1 MATLR
6 LLLNFMVGG
15 ALIGV
20 LAVSL
25 LGPKYIAWDN
35 TPGSGATA
43 MCICSEVA
51 LQGAQRMI
59 SYQMTYCAVG
69 AGVGAVVAALYMYMR
84 RKASQS
90 AVVVPP
96 KP

>member
-15 ALIGV
+15 ALLGV
-20 LAVSL
+20 LMVSL
-25 LGPKYIAWDN
+25 VGPKYIAWDN
-35 TPGSGATA
+35 TPGSGANA

-59 SYQMTYCAVG
+59 SYQMTGCAVG
-69 AGVGAVVAALYMYMR
+69 AALGLGLGGLYLFMK
-84 RKASQS
+84 RKAAQS
-90 AVVVPP
+90 AVTKV
-96 KP
+96 